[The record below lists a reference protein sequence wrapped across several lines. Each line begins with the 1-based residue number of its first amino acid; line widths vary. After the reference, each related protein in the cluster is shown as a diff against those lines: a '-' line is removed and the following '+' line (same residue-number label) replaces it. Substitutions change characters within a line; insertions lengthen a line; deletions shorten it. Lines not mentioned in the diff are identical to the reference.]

1 MTTGRVAVII
11 ARMLTAL
18 REAVEE
24 RIVLGDQLDRIEA
37 EVVDPA
43 PLDEERRAA
52 LWLYAWCRAQEARPE
67 RRRAP
72 ASTLIRS

>member
-1 MTTGRVAVII
+1 MTSGRVAVII
-11 ARMLTAL
+11 APMLTAL

-24 RIVLGDQLDRIEA
+24 RIVLGDGLERIEA

-52 LWLYAWCRAQEARPE
+52 LWLFAWHRVETAADSAR
-67 RRRAP
+67 RLAV
-72 ASTLIRS
+72 